1 MYTDPCNHRKE
12 TIEEITKAWHYRGDN
27 RSLAGLRDMS
37 KIIPAVQHRAWMRK
51 ISGSNPRPF
60 AMLLSFYTALP
71 MLVKEIDKEF
81 GEKGFMII

>member
-1 MYTDPCNHRKE
+1 ME
-12 TIEEITKAWHYRGDN
+12 
-27 RSLAGLRDMS
+27 GLRDMS

-51 ISGSNPRPF
+51 SSGSNLRSF

-81 GEKGFMII
+81 GEKGSMII